1 MRIELNTSELS
12 ERIKRNFKRL
22 CEPYYSI
29 EQVFSPKEYGWQ
41 GDKEGRALLSFVCHA
56 KINGEKVP
64 CMTQLIES
72 IPEKTNKYFYFFY
85 PQLVACTCIQS

>member
-1 MRIELNTSELS
+1 MSDPMRIELNTSELS

-64 CMTQLIES
+64 CMTH
-72 IPEKTNKYFYFFY
+72 
-85 PQLVACTCIQS
+85 